1 MAIILHLGQFF
12 PNVHKQLKHELL
24 TKNIRLLNGET
35 FRKIESVRLSS
46 SLAFGAGELSTYLS
60 RFTKK
65 YFRS

>member
-1 MAIILHLGQFF
+1 MEKITYLT
-12 PNVHKQLKHELL
+12 L

-35 FRKIESVRLSS
+35 IRKIESVRLSS

-60 RFTKK
+60 IKYTYLSRFTKK